1 MARDLR
7 KYASQTKIRLIIYFL
22 VILFVV
28 GLGLIWWLY
37 GRGAAGMGLL
47 CLLGMTLPVTLII
60 LVMMILNV
68 VVKRINRDN
77 S

>member
-7 KYASQTKIRLIIYFL
+7 KYASQTKYRLILYFL

-47 CLLGMTLPVTLII
+47 CLISMALPVLAVILIM
-60 LVMMILNV
+60 LLLDA
-68 VVKRINRDN
+68 VVKHMHRDD

>member
-7 KYASQTKIRLIIYFL
+7 KYASQTKYRLIFYFL
-22 VILFVV
+22 VILFVI

-47 CLLGMTLPVTLII
+47 CLISMALPVLAVILIMV
-60 LVMMILNV
+60 LLNV
-68 VVKRINRDN
+68 VVERLHRDDL
-77 S
+77 

>member
-7 KYASQTKIRLIIYFL
+7 KYASQTKYRLIIYFL

-47 CLLGMTLPVTLII
+47 CLVGMALPVVLVILIM
-60 LVMMILNV
+60 LILNT
-68 VVKRINRDN
+68 VVKHINRDDL
-77 S
+77 

>member
-1 MARDLR
+1 MAHDLR
-7 KYASQTKIRLIIYFL
+7 KYAAQTKYRLIIYFL

-47 CLLGMTLPVTLII
+47 CLIGMTLPVI
-60 LVMMILNV
+60 LVILIMLLLNAV
-68 VVKRINRDN
+68 VTNMHRDD

>member
-7 KYASQTKIRLIIYFL
+7 KYATETKYRLIIYFL

-47 CLLGMTLPVTLII
+47 CLVGMALPVVLVILIM
-60 LVMMILNV
+60 LILNT
-68 VVKRINRDN
+68 VVKHINRDDL
-77 S
+77 